1 MSLQHIVV
9 GLSGGV
15 DSAVAA
21 HLLKAAGH
29 KVDAVF
35 MKNWDEDDTDE
46 FCSAAQDLADAEQ
59 ICDQLKIS
67 LRTVNFSS
75 EYWELVFEY
84 FLAEHRASRT
94 PNPDILCNTE
104 IKFKVFL
111 DYAAEL
117 GAQQIATGHYA
128 RIGDTDIAKTLRT
141 AKDTNKDQTYFLHG
155 LNQRQLKKSIF
166 PLGDLEKTQVR
177 QIAAD
182 LNLHIHGKKDST
194 GICFIGERK
203 FRTFLEQ
210 YIDVHPGNIV
220 DTQGNIIGQH
230 QGITFFTIGQR
241 QGLGIGG
248 ITSASEDP
256 WYVVDKRI
264 QSNELVVAQ
273 GSEHPA
279 LYSDGLIIENM
290 HWINENP
297 IDSGTTVH
305 AKIRYRQQPQ
315 QCHVTRLNEQQW
327 RLQFDEAQ
335 RAITPGQ
342 YAVLYATD
350 MCLGGGVISNHV

>member
-1 MSLQHIVV
+1 MSSQHIVV

-21 HLLKAAGH
+21 HLLQSAGH
-29 KVDAVF
+29 HVDAVF

-59 ICDQLKIS
+59 VCDQLGIS

-75 EYWELVFEY
+75 EYWEQVFEY
-84 FLAEHRASRT
+84 FLAEHRAART

-111 DYAAEL
+111 DYATEL
-117 GAQQIATGHYA
+117 GAERIATGHYA
-128 RIGDTDIAKTLRT
+128 RTQHEGSFTQLIT
-141 AKDTNKDQTYFLHG
+141 ARDANKDQTYFLHG
-155 LNQRQLKKSIF
+155 LNQHQLKNTLF
-166 PLGDLEKTQVR
+166 PLGELEKTQVR

-182 LNLHIHGKKDST
+182 LNLHVHTKKDST

-203 FRTFLEQ
+203 FRTFLQQ
-210 YIDVHPGNIV
+210 YIDTQPGDIV
-220 DTQGNIIGQH
+220 DIHGDVVGQH

-248 ITSASEDP
+248 ISAAEPEP

-264 QSNELVVAQ
+264 ETNQLVVAQ
-273 GSEHPA
+273 GSDHPA
-279 LYSDGLIIENM
+279 LYNQSLIVENM
-290 HWINENP
+290 HWIHQNYSDE
-297 IDSGTTVH
+297 ITGLQ

-315 QCHVTRLNEQQW
+315 PCTAISLGSNRW
-327 RLQFDEAQ
+327 RLEFAAPQ
-335 RAITPGQ
+335 RAVTPGQ
-342 YAVLYATD
+342 YAVLYD
-350 MCLGGGVISNHV
+350 DNICLGGGVISRRL